1 LISVE
6 RARDIRYDT
15 ASLSGCT
22 VGVIG
27 VFFDPMGETTELE
40 PSQITD
46 MALVPEYRRRGVARA
61 QIDAPVGG
69 VRSSGHDRLGRYTDG
84 NSLLLPSFYNR
95 LGFGPIAIV
104 PDWGGDG
111 TAKVMLRRDLR

>member
-1 LISVE
+1 MISVE

>member
-40 PSQITD
+40 PTQITN

>member
-1 LISVE
+1 MISVE
-6 RARDIRYDT
+6 RARDIRYHT

-46 MALVPEYRRRGVARA
+46 MVVVPEYRRRGVARTQMGA
-61 QIDAPVGG
+61 AVGG
-69 VRSSGHDRLGRYTDG
+69 VRSSGHDRL
-84 NSLLLPSFYNR
+84 
-95 LGFGPIAIV
+95 
-104 PDWGGDG
+104 
-111 TAKVMLRRDLR
+111 

>member
-1 LISVE
+1 MISVE

-40 PSQITD
+40 PSQITN

-95 LGFGPIAIV
+95 LGFRPIAIV

>member
-1 LISVE
+1 MISVE

-40 PSQITD
+40 PSQITN

>member
-1 LISVE
+1 MISVE

-40 PSQITD
+40 PSQITN
-46 MALVPEYRRRGVARA
+46 MALVPEYRRKGIARA

>member
-40 PSQITD
+40 LSQITN

>member
-40 PSQITD
+40 PSQITN

>member
-1 LISVE
+1 MISVE
-6 RARDIRYDT
+6 GARDIRYHT

-46 MALVPEYRRRGVARA
+46 MAVVPEYRRRGVARTQMGA
-61 QIDAPVGG
+61 AVGG
-69 VRSSGHDRLGRYTDG
+69 VRSSGHDRL
-84 NSLLLPSFYNR
+84 
-95 LGFGPIAIV
+95 
-104 PDWGGDG
+104 
-111 TAKVMLRRDLR
+111 